1 MSAAAQA
8 ARRRGSSGKRRR
20 HSAAIQGGTAG
31 RAGRAPRGRGTGA
44 ERGVRGAFG
53 CGRCVR
59 DGTACPRRDGFCRVA
74 GRLADAAS
82 PGPGTARPGADAAAD
97 RAGAGADAG
106 GVTERG
112 TAEDVFAPGDTV
124 RAGAAIAPSP
134 AARASPAPNAT
145 AKRTRGGSRCVRV
158 GGLGSARVNPAGG
171 RSEERRTLRS
181 SR

>member
-31 RAGRAPRGRGTGA
+31 RAFRGRVTGA
-44 ERGVRGAFG
+44 ERGVGG
-53 CGRCVR
+53 LCVCGLCVR
-59 DGTACPRRDGFCRVA
+59 DGTACPGRDGFCRVA
-74 GRLADAAS
+74 GRLAEAAS
-82 PGPGTARPGADAAAD
+82 PAPGAARPGADAAAD
-97 RAGAGADAG
+97 RAGAGADG
-106 GVTERG
+106 SVGTERG
-112 TAEDVFAPGDTV
+112 AAEDVFAPGDTV
-124 RAGAAIAPSP
+124 RAGAAIVPSP

-145 AKRTRGGSRCVRV
+145 ATRTHESRRVRV